1 MDNIYILHEDKVF
14 LRLMAELSVM
24 HLARDWH
31 LSINKSWGVHRT
43 CDGIDFCGQIIYAD
57 HALLRKRFKHD
68 LCAQVAKL
76 RKQGYSQRQIQ
87 LQAAS
92 RLGLG
97 IHANSKNL
105 YKKIG
110 MERFGK
116 LVKARRARVP
126 FEGMEKSQQQSIEDI
141 ICHEGQD
148 ENKFLIQVIDYKVD
162 DSVIEKET
170 VQVEETAED
179 GSTHMVTK
187 EVPKKR
193 LSLRY
198 RIIDHIEGTTEIWQP
213 TDHFL
218 YTGSKILIDQA
229 LNDFCRDELPFS
241 TVVQEL
247 QNRYKKKFYKFT

>member
-31 LSINKSWGVHRT
+31 LSINKSWNVHRT

-76 RKQGYSQRQIQ
+76 RKQGYSERQIQ
-87 LQAAS
+87 LEAAS

-97 IHANSKNL
+97 IHANTKNL

-126 FEGMEKSQQQSIEDI
+126 FEGMEKSQQQSIE
-141 ICHEGQD
+141 
-148 ENKFLIQVIDYKVD
+148 
-162 DSVIEKET
+162 
-170 VQVEETAED
+170 
-179 GSTHMVTK
+179 
-187 EVPKKR
+187 
-193 LSLRY
+193 
-198 RIIDHIEGTTEIWQP
+198 GTTEVWQP
-213 TDHFL
+213 TDHYL

-247 QNRYKKKFYKFT
+247 HNKFKKKFYKFT